1 MNHGVVMF
9 RREETDSR
17 IWEMAMSRG
26 QFIAVYAER
35 RLEQSADGSDREP
48 WASSLV
54 PTAGEPLRFTPFPDR
69 SDYVIEYARY
79 EPAYDVE
86 FLEMCRDCTG
96 YSGAPAVAL
105 PTTTSDE
112 EAMRLLGAL
121 YAIQDGA
128 WPYMEERFYVVRRR
142 NLRRPEKSGIR
153 LSSLMGSIHPRD
165 GWAYFLGFFSSED
178 GVVVFL
184 SDDASDV
191 EDRFEPDE
199 AGRPIRSKAD
209 WLHLHGVIE
218 KW

>member
-1 MNHGVVMF
+1 MNHGVVKF

-17 IWEMAMSRG
+17 IWEMATSRG

-54 PTAGEPLRFTPFPDR
+54 PTAGEPLRFTPFPDH

-79 EPAYDVE
+79 EPAYDGE
-86 FLEMCRDCTG
+86 FLEMCQDCTG
-96 YSGAPAVAL
+96 YSGARAVAL

-112 EAMRLLGAL
+112 EAMRLLGAIH
-121 YAIQDGA
+121 AIQGGA
-128 WPYMEERFYVVRRR
+128 WPYMEERFYVVQRR

-153 LSSLMGSIHPRD
+153 LCSLMGAIHPRA
-165 GWAYFLGFFSSED
+165 GWAYFLGFFRAGD
-178 GVVVFL
+178 NVVVFL

-191 EDRFEPDE
+191 GGLFEPTD
-199 AGRPIRSKAD
+199 AGRPIIRKAD
-209 WLHLHGVIE
+209 WLYHHGVIE
-218 KW
+218 RW